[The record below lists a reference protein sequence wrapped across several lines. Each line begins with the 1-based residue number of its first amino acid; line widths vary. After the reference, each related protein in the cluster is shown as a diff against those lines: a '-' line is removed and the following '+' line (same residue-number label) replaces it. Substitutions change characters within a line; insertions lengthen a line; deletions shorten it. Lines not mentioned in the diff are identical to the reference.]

1 MDPAVASALS
11 GSLPLPSAHGAATMT
26 NGAGASMCTAVV
38 LPAVSLPP
46 TFAAAEAAR
55 KRQEQENNAIRLV
68 HLLVTC
74 AKAIQAG
81 DYGAAFSNLSEAH
94 TALTTK
100 VSAASG
106 IGRVVSHFALA
117 LAHRL
122 CPASPTQSGGV
133 LDAATSAG
141 HASELYRQFYD
152 AGPYLKFAHFMANQA
167 ILQAFDGCDRV
178 HIIDL
183 AIMQGVQWPALIRTL
198 SLRPGGPPAIRL
210 TGVGP
215 PPAEDGSCN
224 ELHEVGVRL
233 AEFARAC
240 NVPFSFRAVTGH
252 TLDALQP
259 WMFQIIPGEALAV
272 NSIYQLHRLLVD
284 PDAASTSLPSPIDA
298 VLSWV
303 AAMQPRVFAVVEQ
316 EADHNKPSLVERFTN
331 ALFYY
336 AAVIDSMEARSPHH
350 RSLGAEAYLQREI
363 FDIVCGEGSDRVE
376 RHEPLRLWHARLLRA
391 GLAQL
396 PVGPRETWQALALLR
411 EFSGSWYGVMET
423 AGCLTLMWHDQPL
436 FTASV
441 WSGAPTNTVAA
452 GMLLEPADIKKS
464 SSDNSDQQQVAA
476 GGISMQRARAR
487 ERFE

>member
-1 MDPAVASALS
+1 MDPAA
-11 GSLPLPSAHGAATMT
+11 GKLPLPSAPGAATTT
-26 NGAGASMCTAVV
+26 NGAGASMCTAIV
-38 LPAVSLPP
+38 PAVPLPP
-46 TFAAAEAAR
+46 TFAEAEAAR
-55 KRQEQENNAIRLV
+55 KRQEQAENNAIRLV

-81 DYGAAFSNLSEAH
+81 DYAVAFRNLSEAH

-100 VSAASG
+100 VTAASG

-122 CPASPTQSGGV
+122 VPASPTLPGGV
-133 LDAATSAG
+133 LDAASSAA
-141 HASELYRQFYD
+141 HAGELYRQFYD
-152 AGPYLKFAHFMANQA
+152 AGPYLKFAHYMANQA
-167 ILQAFDGCDRV
+167 ILRAFDGCDRV

-183 AIMQGVQWPALIRTL
+183 AIMQGVQWPALIETL

-224 ELHEVGVRL
+224 ELHEVGLRL

-252 TLDALQP
+252 ALDSLQP

-284 PDAASTSLPSPIDA
+284 PDAASTSRPSPIDA
-298 VLSWV
+298 VLGWV

-316 EADHNKPSLVERFTN
+316 EADHNKSSLVERFTN

-363 FDIVCGEGSDRVE
+363 FDIVCSEGSGRVE
-376 RHEPLRLWHARLLRA
+376 RHEPLNLWRARLLRA
-391 GLAQL
+391 GFAQL
-396 PVGPRETWQALALLR
+396 PVGPRETWQALTLLR
-411 EFSGSWYGVMET
+411 EYSGARFGVMAS

-452 GMLLEPADIKKS
+452 GMLLEPADINKS
-464 SSDNSDQQQVAA
+464 SSDHQQVAA
-476 GGISMQRARAR
+476 GGIAMQ
-487 ERFE
+487 

>member
-26 NGAGASMCTAVV
+26 NGAGASMCTPV
-38 LPAVSLPP
+38 LPAVPLPP
-46 TFAAAEAAR
+46 TFAEAEAAR
-55 KRQEQENNAIRLV
+55 KRQEQENDAIRLV

-81 DYGAAFSNLSEAH
+81 DYAAAFGNLAEAH
-94 TALTTK
+94 SALTTK

-106 IGRVVSHFALA
+106 IGRVVSHFAVV

-122 CPASPTQSGGV
+122 CPASPTQSCGV
-133 LDAATSAG
+133 LDAASSAG
-141 HASELYRQFYD
+141 HAAELYRQFYD

-183 AIMQGVQWPALIRTL
+183 AIMQGVQWPALISTL
-198 SLRPGGPPAIRL
+198 SLRPGGPPAVRL

-233 AEFARAC
+233 AEFARAF

-298 VLSWV
+298 VLGWV

-336 AAVIDSMEARSPHH
+336 AAVIDSMEAMSPHR

-363 FDIVCGEGSDRVE
+363 FDIVCGEGSGRVE
-376 RHEPLRLWHARLLRA
+376 RHEPLHLWHARLLRA
-391 GLAQL
+391 GLTQL
-396 PVGPRETWQALALLR
+396 PLGPRETWQALALLR
-411 EFSGSWYGVMET
+411 EFSGAGYGVMES

-452 GMLLEPADIKKS
+452 GMLLERADIKKS
-464 SSDNSDQQQVAA
+464 SSESSDQQQVAA
-476 GGISMQRARAR
+476 GGIAMQ
-487 ERFE
+487 